1 MQRIERKTA
10 PKVGKLVPATD
21 NVQFFH
27 LRIQAPPRL
36 RSKEKPMKDTIRQL
50 IQQALTQ
57 LVTDGVLP
65 EGLTPAIQVENA
77 RDKTHGDFASNI
89 AMMLAK
95 PAGMKPRDLAE
106 KIIAALPADAQVSKV
121 EIAGPGF
128 LNFFQNTQALA
139 SRLDAALADSK
150 LGVQKAGPQQKVVVD
165 LSAPNLAKEMHVGH
179 LRSTIIGDAVA
190 RVLEFLGDNVIRQ
203 NHVGDWGTQFGM
215 LMAYLEE
222 NPITSDE
229 LSDLENFY
237 RAAKKRFDESEAF
250 ADRAR
255 GLVVK
260 LQAGDAECLKLWT
273 RFKDISLSH
282 CQKTYE
288 QLNVKLTMAD
298 VMGESAY
305 NDDLINVVNDL
316 KAKGLLVE
324 SNGAQCVFLE
334 EYKTADGD
342 PLPVIVQKADG
353 GYLYATT
360 DLAAVRYRSNVLKA
374 DRALYFVDQR
384 QALHFQQVFEV
395 ARRAGFVGNDMIMEH
410 MGFGTMNGADGRP
423 FKTRDGGTV
432 KLIDLLTE
440 AKERAYTLVK
450 EKNPQLAED
459 ELRAIAQVVGIDA
472 VKYADLSKHRTSDY
486 SFNFDLM
493 LNFEGNT
500 APYLLYAYTR
510 VAGVFRKL
518 GKDFSE
524 VDGHITLQAAQEHD
538 LAARLAQFGET
549 LNNVAEKGTPH
560 VLCSYLYDVA
570 GLFSSFYENC
580 PILAAETAEQ
590 QQSRLRLA
598 ALTGRT
604 LKQGLELLGLETLER
619 M

>member
-1 MQRIERKTA
+1 
-10 PKVGKLVPATD
+10 
-21 NVQFFH
+21 
-27 LRIQAPPRL
+27 
-36 RSKEKPMKDTIRQL
+36 MKDTIRLL
-50 IQQALTQ
+50 IQHALTR
-57 LVTDGVLP
+57 LVEDGVLP
-65 EGLTPAIQVENA
+65 AGLSPAIQVENT

-106 KIIAALPADAQVSKV
+106 KLIAALPADPQLSKA

-128 LNFFQNTQALA
+128 INFFQNTEALA
-139 SRLDAALADSK
+139 ARLDRALADRR
-150 LGVQKAGPQQKVVVD
+150 LGIRKASANQRVVVD

-190 RVLEFLGDNVIRQ
+190 NVLEFLGDTVIRQ

-215 LMAYLEE
+215 LLAYLEE
-222 NPITSDE
+222 NPADSDQ

-250 ADRAR
+250 AERAR
-255 GLVVK
+255 SLVVK
-260 LQAGDAECLKLWT
+260 LQAGDPDCLSLWK
-273 RFKDISLSH
+273 RFNTISLSH

-288 QLNVKLTMAD
+288 RLNVHLTPND

-305 NDDLINVVNDL
+305 NSDLPSVVADL
-316 KAKGLLVE
+316 RAKGLLVE
-324 SNGAQCVFLE
+324 SEGAQCVFLDE
-334 EYKTADGD
+334 FKNAEGN
-342 PLPVIVQKADG
+342 PLPVIVQKAGG

-395 ARRAGFVGNDMIMEH
+395 ARRAGFITNGMVAEH

-432 KLIDLLTE
+432 KLIDLLDE
-440 AKERAYTLVK
+440 AEQRAYALVK
-450 EKNPQLAED
+450 EKNP
-459 ELRAIAQVVGIDA
+459 ELEESRLRDIARVVGIGA

-486 SFNFDLM
+486 SFNFELM

-518 GKDFSE
+518 GKGYNE
-524 VDGHITLQAAQEHD
+524 AQGQIVLQAPHEQD
-538 LAARLAQFGET
+538 LAAKLAQFGEV

-560 VLCSYLYDVA
+560 VLCGYLYDVA

-580 PILAAETAEQ
+580 PILAAETPEQ

-598 ALTGRT
+598 ALTGLT

>member
-1 MQRIERKTA
+1 
-10 PKVGKLVPATD
+10 
-21 NVQFFH
+21 
-27 LRIQAPPRL
+27 
-36 RSKEKPMKDTIRQL
+36 MKDTIRQL
-50 IQQALTQ
+50 IQQALTH
-57 LVTDGVLP
+57 LVKEGVLP

-106 KIIAALPADAQVSKV
+106 KIIAALPADEQISKT

-139 SRLDAALADSK
+139 ARLDSALADPQ
-150 LGVQKAGPQQKVVVD
+150 LGVRKASAAQRVVVD

-179 LRSTIIGDAVA
+179 LRSTIIGDGVA
-190 RVLEFLGDNVIRQ
+190 NVLSYLGDTVIRQ

-215 LMAYLEE
+215 LLAYLQEK
-222 NPITSDE
+222 PTTSDE

-237 RAAKKRFDESEAF
+237 RAAKQRFDESPEF
-250 ADRAR
+250 AERAR
-255 GLVVK
+255 ALVVA
-260 LQAGDAECLKLWT
+260 LQAGDAECLALWE

-282 CQKTYE
+282 CQDVYE
-288 QLNVKLTMAD
+288 RLNVNLTPAD

-305 NDDLINVVNDL
+305 NDDLANVVADL
-316 KAKGLLVE
+316 KACGLLVE

-334 EYKTADGD
+334 EFKTAEGT
-342 PLPVIVQKADG
+342 PLPVIVQKAGG

-395 ARRAGFVGNDMIMEH
+395 ARRAGFVSNGMQMEH

-432 KLIDLLTE
+432 KLADLLEE
-440 AKERAYTLVK
+440 AEQRAYSLVK
-450 EKNPQLAED
+450 EKNPEAAEAD
-459 ELRAIAQVVGIDA
+459 LRVIAKAVGIGA

-486 SFNFDLM
+486 SFNFEQM

-518 GKDFSE
+518 GKDFTTVE
-524 VDGHITLQAAQEHD
+524 GKITLEAPHELE
-538 LAARLAQFGET
+538 LAARLAQFGEV
-549 LNNVAEKGTPH
+549 LNTVAEKGTPH
-560 VLCSYLYDVA
+560 LLCTYLYDIA

-580 PILAAETAEQ
+580 PILAAESPAQ

-604 LKQGLELLGLETLER
+604 LKQGLQLLGLETLER

>member
-1 MQRIERKTA
+1 
-10 PKVGKLVPATD
+10 
-21 NVQFFH
+21 
-27 LRIQAPPRL
+27 
-36 RSKEKPMKDTIRQL
+36 MKDTIRQL
-50 IQQALTQ
+50 IQQAITQ
-57 LVTDGVLP
+57 LVNEGVLP
-65 EGLTPAIQVENA
+65 EGLSPAIQVENS
-77 RDKTHGDFASNI
+77 RDKKNGDFASNI

-106 KIIAALPADAQVSKV
+106 KIIAALPADENVSKT

-128 LNFFQNTQALA
+128 LNFFQNTDALA
-139 SRLDAALADSK
+139 ARLDAALADANI
-150 LGVQKAGPQQKVVVD
+150 GVRKAGPVQRTVVD

-179 LRSTIIGDAVA
+179 LRSTIIGDGVA
-190 RVLEFLGDNVIRQ
+190 RVLEFLGDTVIRQ

-215 LMAYLEE
+215 LMAYLQE

-237 RAAKKRFDESEAF
+237 RAAKQRFDESAEF

-260 LQAGDAECLKLWT
+260 LQAGDADCLALWT
-273 RFKDISLSH
+273 KFKDISLSH
-282 CQKTYE
+282 CQKIYE
-288 QLNVKLTMAD
+288 LLNVKLTMAD

-316 KAKGLLVE
+316 KAAGMLVE
-324 SNGAQCVFLE
+324 SNGAQCVFLDE
-334 EYKTADGD
+334 FKNADGD
-342 PLPVIVQKADG
+342 PLPVIIVKADG

-360 DLAAVRYRSNVLKA
+360 DLAAVRYRSGKLKA

-384 QALHFQQVFEV
+384 QALHFQQVFAV
-395 ARRAGFVGNDMIMEH
+395 ARKAGFVTHPMEMEH

-440 AKERAYTLVK
+440 AQERAYTLVK
-450 EKNPQLAED
+450 DKNPELAD
-459 ELRAIAQVVGIDA
+459 TELRNIAKVVGIGA

-524 VDGHITLQAAQEHD
+524 VDGQIVLEAAHEHE
-538 LAARLAQFGET
+538 LAAKLAQFGEI
-549 LNNVAEKGTPH
+549 LNNVSEKGTPH
-560 VLCSYLYDVA
+560 ILCTYLYDVA

-580 PILAAETAEQ
+580 PILAADTPAQ
-590 QQSRLRLA
+590 MQSRLRLA

>member
-1 MQRIERKTA
+1 
-10 PKVGKLVPATD
+10 
-21 NVQFFH
+21 
-27 LRIQAPPRL
+27 
-36 RSKEKPMKDTIRQL
+36 MKDTIRQL
-50 IQQALTQ
+50 IQQAITQ
-57 LVTDGVLP
+57 LVNEGVLP
-65 EGLTPAIQVENA
+65 EGLSPAIQVENS
-77 RDKTHGDFASNI
+77 RDKKNGDFASNI

-106 KIIAALPADAQVSKV
+106 KIIAALPADENVSKT

-128 LNFFQNTQALA
+128 LNFFQNTEALA
-139 SRLDAALADSK
+139 TRLDAALADEK
-150 LGVQKAGPQQKVVVD
+150 IGVRKAGPLQRTVVD

-179 LRSTIIGDAVA
+179 LRSTIIGDGVA
-190 RVLEFLGDNVIRQ
+190 RVLEFLGDEVIRQ

-215 LMAYLEE
+215 LMAYLQE

-237 RAAKKRFDESEAF
+237 RAAKQRFDESEEF

-260 LQAGDAECLKLWT
+260 LQAGDPDCLALWT
-273 RFKDISLSH
+273 KFKDISLSH
-282 CQKTYE
+282 CQKIYE
-288 QLNVKLTMAD
+288 LLNVKLTMAD

-316 KAKGLLVE
+316 KAAGMLVE
-324 SNGAQCVFLE
+324 SNGAQCVFLDE
-334 EYKTADGD
+334 FKNADGD
-342 PLPVIVQKADG
+342 PLPVIIVKADG

-360 DLAAVRYRSNVLKA
+360 DLAAVRYRSGKLKA

-384 QALHFQQVFEV
+384 QALHFQQVFAV
-395 ARRAGFVGNDMIMEH
+395 ARKAGFVTHPMEMEH
-410 MGFGTMNGADGRP
+410 MGFGTMNGKDGRP

-432 KLIDLLTE
+432 KLIELLTE
-440 AKERAYTLVK
+440 AQERAYTLVK
-450 EKNPQLAED
+450 DKNPELADD
-459 ELRAIAQVVGIDA
+459 ELRNIAKVVGIGA

-518 GKDFSE
+518 GKDFTE
-524 VDGHITLQAAQEHD
+524 VEGQIVLEAPHEHE
-538 LAARLAQFGET
+538 LAAKLAQFGEI
-549 LNNVAEKGTPH
+549 LNNVSDKGTPH
-560 VLCSYLYDVA
+560 ILCSYLYDVA

-580 PILAAETAEQ
+580 PILSADTPAQ
-590 QQSRLRLA
+590 MQSRLRLA